1 MTNNKKMKVSLN
13 WLKDYVPIE
22 LTPEKLAEELTM
34 RSVEVNA
41 IEKANPGLDKVIVG
55 KVLKVVKHPNADKLN
70 LVTVDLGKKKLEVVC
85 GGSNI
90 TAQSVGWKVPVALVG
105 SELPGGLKITKANIR
120 GVNSH
125 GMLCSAE
132 ELGLPKQ
139 GEREIMVL
147 DSPARI
153 GEKVGET
160 PAFRL
165 QNLQDTVLDLD
176 VLANRPD
183 LFSHLGVARE
193 IAAITKKP
201 FRFKNKETKEEPRH
215 QKEVKILVKDKK
227 LCPRYSA
234 LVLSGIKIGPSPQW
248 LASRLEAVGIR
259 SLNNVVDLT
268 NYIMMDQGQPLHAF
282 DYDKIM
288 GKTMVVRGAKQ
299 GERVKT
305 LDGKTWQLNKG
316 MAIIEDGKRLIDL
329 AGIMGG
335 ANSEVNANTKTII
348 LQAAVFDSTNIRLTS
363 RALGH
368 RTEAVAR
375 YEKAVDLT
383 QTLAVLVYSYSLLKK
398 LIPSVVLE
406 QVIDI
411 GDWKLVS
418 KRIKFEFSA
427 VDQLIGLKIPPAE
440 ITAILESLGLKAV
453 KKGKTEV
460 TWEIPSFRPDLN
472 IPEDLIEEVGRVWG
486 YNRIP
491 ETVPLGELKPPLKPP
506 LLTLSSRIKQIL
518 NGKGFQEVYNYSF
531 INKDLFT
538 KVGLAPAQHVEIENP
553 LSQDQQYLRTEHIS
567 GLLQNVIHNFKNYDQ
582 INLFELSEVYFPE
595 GSKPPREASL
605 LSGVMAAP
613 EGKQDT
619 FFLLKGVVRE
629 LLNEL
634 NVEAESDLL
643 QKEGKGEC
651 PYWKMYDQ
659 KISLKFISKRKIIAT
674 LASVSRRVLE
684 KFDLDREV
692 CFFIVFIEELLKTR
706 TAVKTFE
713 ALPRFPS
720 VMLDLAFIIDQK
732 ILYRDL
738 KTLIEKTG
746 KPLLRN
752 VELFDVYTGKQMAP
766 HKKSMAV
773 HLQYRSEERTLSL
786 EEAQAVH
793 LKIIKALETNF
804 KAQIRAK

>member
-1 MTNNKKMKVSLN
+1 MKISLN
-13 WLKDYVPIE
+13 WLKDYTDLE

-41 IEKANPGLDKVIVG
+41 IEKTNPGLDKVIVG
-55 KVLKVVKHPNADKLN
+55 KVLKVIKHPNADKLN
-70 LVTVDLGKKKLEVVC
+70 LVTVDVGKKKLEVVC

-90 TAQSVGWKVPVALVG
+90 TEKSVGWKVPVALVG
-105 SELPGGLKITKANIR
+105 SELPGGLKIAKANIR
-120 GVNSH
+120 GMDSQ

-139 GEREIMVL
+139 GEREILVL
-147 DSPARI
+147 DSQTPV
-153 GEKVGET
+153 GNKVGET
-160 PAFRL
+160 PAFRV
-165 QNLQDTVLDLD
+165 QNLQDIVLDLD

-183 LFSHLGVARE
+183 LLSHLGVARE
-193 IAAITKKP
+193 IAAITKKQ
-201 FRFKNKETKEEPRH
+201 FRFKKRETADEPSH
-215 QKEVKILVKDKK
+215 QKEVKISVKDQK

-234 LVLSGIKIGPSPQW
+234 LVISGIKIGPSPKW
-248 LASRLEAVGIR
+248 LSSRLEAVGIR

-282 DYDKIM
+282 DYDKII
-288 GKTMVVRGAKQ
+288 GKTMVVRAAKP

-305 LDGKTWQLNKG
+305 LDGKIWSLNKG

-335 ANSEVNANTKTII
+335 ADSEVSADTQTII
-348 LQAAVFDSTNIRLTS
+348 LQAAVFDSTNIRQTS
-363 RALGH
+363 RVLGH

-375 YEKAVDLT
+375 YEKSVDLT
-383 QTLAVLVYSYSLLKK
+383 QTLAVLVHSYSLLKE

-411 GDWKLVS
+411 GNWKLMNKNV
-418 KRIKFEFSA
+418 KLEFSA
-427 VDQLIGLKIPPAE
+427 VEQLLGVKITPSE
-440 ITAILESLGLKAV
+440 IIAILESLGLRAL

-460 TWEIPSFRPDLN
+460 TWEIPSYRPDLN
-472 IPEDLIEEVGRVWG
+472 IPEDLIEEVGRIWG
-486 YNRIP
+486 YNKIP
-491 ETVPLGELKPPLKPP
+491 ETVPQGELKPPLEPP
-506 LLTLSSRIKQIL
+506 LLALSTRIKQIL
-518 NGKGFQEVYNYSF
+518 KGKGFQEVYNYSF
-531 INKDLFT
+531 ISKDLFT
-538 KVGLAPAQHVEIENP
+538 KVGLMPAQHVEIENP

-567 GLLQNVIHNFKNYDQ
+567 GLLQNVVRNFKNYDQ
-582 INLFELSEVYFPE
+582 INLFELSEVYFPAKSE
-595 GSKPPREASL
+595 KPPHEASL